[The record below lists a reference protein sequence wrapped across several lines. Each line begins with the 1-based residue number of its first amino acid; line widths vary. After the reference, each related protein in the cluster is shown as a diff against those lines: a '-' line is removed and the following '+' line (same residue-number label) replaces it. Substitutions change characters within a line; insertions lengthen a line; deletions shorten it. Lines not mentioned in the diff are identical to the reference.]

1 MGRHNQ
7 LVRITSEILALKQ
20 IIFQTRSETNI
31 LVKMTPMLMITLVSI
46 LPSAIN
52 SLPESVSSSCSSQ
65 TCQDC
70 LGSCDGC
77 DSCNLCK
84 LCPEGLSIC
93 SKCKY
98 CKNGAE
104 GCKKSC
110 ATGKKDL
117 ICKKCIEDCPK

>member
-1 MGRHNQ
+1 MGEQPACKEYFNHTSSEDCIKYQ
-7 LVRITSEILALKQ
+7 LSNKEYLK
-20 IIFQTRSETNI
+20 TP
-31 LVKMTPMLMITLVSI
+31 KMTSLLIITLVSL

-70 LGSCDGC
+70 LGSCDGSE
-77 DSCNLCK
+77 SCNLCK
-84 LCPEGLSIC
+84 LCPKGLSIC

-98 CKNGAE
+98 CNNGAE

-110 ATGKKDL
+110 L
-117 ICKKCIEDCPK
+117 R

>member
-1 MGRHNQ
+1 MGRN
-7 LVRITSEILALKQ
+7 TSEILPIKERT
-20 IIFQTRSETNI
+20 FQAQSETKYLI
-31 LVKMTPMLMITLVSI
+31 RMTPLLIITLVSL

-65 TCQDC
+65 TCKDC

-93 SKCKY
+93 AKCKY
-98 CKNGAE
+98 CKNGQKVARRVVV
-104 GCKKSC
+104 GVRKSLC
-110 ATGKKDL
+110 VRNALKTVRNL
-117 ICKKCIEDCPK
+117 II